1 MMQVFRICNSSLSF
15 FVYVSAEAISR
26 TAPEAKEHLNLI
38 DKPPDLKG
46 EFWIKYVFAWAD
58 KH

>member
-38 DKPPDLKG
+38 DKPPDLEG
-46 EFWIKYVFAWAD
+46 EF
-58 KH
+58 